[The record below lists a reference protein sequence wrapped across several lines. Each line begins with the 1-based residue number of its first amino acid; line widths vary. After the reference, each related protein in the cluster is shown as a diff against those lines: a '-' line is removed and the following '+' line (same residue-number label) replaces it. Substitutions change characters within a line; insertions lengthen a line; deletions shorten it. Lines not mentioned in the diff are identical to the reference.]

1 MNILKSNISRRKIFI
16 SSLVGFIIF
25 LIIYLLT
32 PSPVS
37 VDISRIS
44 KGELLVTI
52 DDEGKTQL
60 KDVYTVSAPVAG
72 RVRRIDIEAGD
83 PVIANSTV
91 LALFQPNDPAML
103 DLRSRSEA
111 EASLKAAKAAVE
123 LAEAEQSRAQ
133 AQLEFSQ
140 TELNRGIPLA
150 KKGTISKATLDQ
162 RELTL
167 KTSRAQLSQANANL
181 NKIRADLEFANARLI
196 TVNQSGDRKLDQEL
210 IPVKS
215 PISGII
221 IRVIQE
227 SEGVVSAGTPLLE
240 LGDPKKME
248 IITDL
253 LSSDAVKIKKNSK
266 VIIEDWGGKDSL
278 LGSVRL
284 IEPFGFTKFSALG
297 IEEQRV
303 NVLIDF
309 VSNQS
314 KWIGLGHGYRVD
326 TKIIIYEHFEA
337 LKVPISALFR
347 MGDDWAVFI
356 NDRNKAKLKKIIIGN
371 KNSLEA
377 EVISG
382 LIEGEEVILHPSNSI
397 FNNVS
402 INVRQ
407 IL

>member
-140 TELNRGIPLA
+140 TELNIGIPLA

-326 TKIIIYEHFEA
+326 TKIIIYENFEA

>member
-326 TKIIIYEHFEA
+326 TKIII
-337 LKVPISALFR
+337 I
-347 MGDDWAVFI
+347 
-356 NDRNKAKLKKIIIGN
+356 
-371 KNSLEA
+371 
-377 EVISG
+377 
-382 LIEGEEVILHPSNSI
+382 
-397 FNNVS
+397 
-402 INVRQ
+402 
-407 IL
+407 

>member
-303 NVLIDF
+303 
-309 VSNQS
+309 
-314 KWIGLGHGYRVD
+314 
-326 TKIIIYEHFEA
+326 IIYENFEA

>member
-326 TKIIIYEHFEA
+326 TKIIIYENFEA